1 MSSAS
6 HQISWFVCTS
16 LIALLRNS
24 RALSRLEK
32 CCIHPRL
39 AHRLQF
45 TNAGKPMLRISV
57 IKSSGETVTLHLD
70 GQVTGRWAKLLKRM
84 CEVRL
89 KKDVRVTIDL
99 RNVSFADRDGI
110 ALLRNLT
117 VRQVKILNALPF
129 IAEQISKATE
139 Q

>member
-1 MSSAS
+1 
-6 HQISWFVCTS
+6 
-16 LIALLRNS
+16 
-24 RALSRLEK
+24 
-32 CCIHPRL
+32 
-39 AHRLQF
+39 
-45 TNAGKPMLRISV
+45 MLRISV

-84 CEVRL
+84 CEVQL
-89 KKDVRVTIDL
+89 KKDVRITIEL

-117 VRQVKILNALPF
+117 DRQVKILNVLPF

>member
-1 MSSAS
+1 
-6 HQISWFVCTS
+6 
-16 LIALLRNS
+16 
-24 RALSRLEK
+24 
-32 CCIHPRL
+32 
-39 AHRLQF
+39 
-45 TNAGKPMLRISV
+45 MLRISV

-89 KKDVRVTIDL
+89 KKFAHLTIDL
-99 RNVSFADRDGI
+99 KNVSFADRDGI

-117 VRQVKILNALPF
+117 ERKVKILNVLPF

>member
-1 MSSAS
+1 
-6 HQISWFVCTS
+6 
-16 LIALLRNS
+16 
-24 RALSRLEK
+24 
-32 CCIHPRL
+32 
-39 AHRLQF
+39 
-45 TNAGKPMLRISV
+45 MLRISV
-57 IKSSGETVTLHLD
+57 IKSSGETVTLNLD

-89 KKDVRVTIDL
+89 KKDIRITIDL

-110 ALLRNLT
+110 ALLRNLAE
-117 VRQVKILNALPF
+117 RQVKILNALPF

>member
-1 MSSAS
+1 
-6 HQISWFVCTS
+6 
-16 LIALLRNS
+16 
-24 RALSRLEK
+24 
-32 CCIHPRL
+32 
-39 AHRLQF
+39 
-45 TNAGKPMLRISV
+45 MLKISV
-57 IKSSGETVTLHLD
+57 IKSAGETVTLHLD

-89 KKDVRVTIDL
+89 KKDIRITIDL
-99 RNVSFADRDGI
+99 RNVSFVDRDGV

-117 VRQVKILNALPF
+117 ERQVKILDALPF

>member
-1 MSSAS
+1 
-6 HQISWFVCTS
+6 
-16 LIALLRNS
+16 
-24 RALSRLEK
+24 
-32 CCIHPRL
+32 
-39 AHRLQF
+39 
-45 TNAGKPMLRISV
+45 MLRISV
-57 IKSSGETVTLHLD
+57 IKSTGETVTLHLD

-84 CEVRL
+84 CEVQL
-89 KKDVRVTIDL
+89 KKDVRITIEL

-117 VRQVKILNALPF
+117 DRQVKILNALPF